1 MPRPT
6 GSACNL
12 SLEER
17 IKSAMRLVRRPLSAT
32 EFKLLPKLMGC
43 RTSEIAEALAKLVER
58 GEVVER
64 TARKDVLRGWHG
76 HRVVQWDVVY
86 ELADHGAEGGGT

>member
-1 MPRPT
+1 MQP
-6 GSACNL
+6 

-17 IKSAMRLVRRPLSAT
+17 IKSAMRLVQRPLAAT

-43 RTSEIAEALAKLVER
+43 RTVEISAALAKLVKR

-64 TARKDVLRGWHG
+64 TAREDVLRGRSG

-86 ELADHGAEGGGT
+86 ELADHGAEGGGK

>member
-1 MPRPT
+1 MPRPR
-6 GSACNL
+6 GSTLQL
-12 SLEER
+12 SVEER

-43 RTSEIAEALAKLVER
+43 RTSEIAAALAKLVER

-64 TARKDVLRGWHG
+64 TAREYVFRGRFG

-86 ELADHGAEGGGT
+86 ELADHGAKGGGQ